1 LITLP
6 VDVEKFDLGGDWA
19 IVTVVFC
26 PSLTEVYWARYVRF
40 FERLMLFVSALRL
53 SGETARPDAG
63 SAGTRTRAPRPTAT
77 VMTTTRVRMSKR

>member
-26 PSLTEVYWARYVRF
+26 PALTEVYWAR
-40 FERLMLFVSALRL
+40 
-53 SGETARPDAG
+53 
-63 SAGTRTRAPRPTAT
+63 
-77 VMTTTRVRMSKR
+77 